1 MKGGVCM
8 KKLIFGCTLM
18 LLGAIC
24 GTGWL
29 MAKASLVVPGAWST
43 ILNVFPSG
51 GSGCLDGYIII
62 LFYIIAIVGTVIAIK
77 AVKEKP

>member
-1 MKGGVCM
+1 M

-29 MAKASLVVPGAWST
+29 IAQAVRIESGAWST
-43 ILNVFPSG
+43 MLNMFPIVG
-51 GSGCLDGYIII
+51 FGRLDGYIVI
-62 LFYIIAIVGTVIAIK
+62 LFYIIAVVGTVIAIK
-77 AVKEKP
+77 ALNDDK

>member
-1 MKGGVCM
+1 M

-29 MAKASLVVPGAWST
+29 ISYASLVEAGAWST
-43 ILNVFPSG
+43 MLNMFPIVG
-51 GSGCLDGYIII
+51 FGELDGFIVI
-62 LFYIIAIVGTVIAIK
+62 LFYVIAIVGMVISIK
-77 AVKEKP
+77 ALKETK

>member
-1 MKGGVCM
+1 M

-29 MAKASLVVPGAWST
+29 IAQAVRIEPGAWST
-43 ILNVFPSG
+43 MLNMFPG
-51 GSGCLDGYIII
+51 IGFGRPDGYVVL
-62 LFYIIAIVGTVIAIK
+62 LFYAIAVVGTVIAIK
-77 AVKEKP
+77 ALKEDK

>member
-1 MKGGVCM
+1 M

-29 MAKASLVVPGAWST
+29 VAHSNLVQPGAWSGM
-43 ILNVFPSG
+43 LNVFPIVG
-51 GSGCLDGYIII
+51 FGRVEGYIII
-62 LFYIIAIVGTVIAIK
+62 LFYAIAIIGTVIAIK
-77 AVKEKP
+77 SLIEDK